1 MVRPFDA
8 RNGLSSEIL
17 QPEMDPRCQ
26 LVDTVHWVCRF
37 LGQSCSL
44 LTYHFNRDIAEG
56 VRGTGSERAK
66 VPEALS
72 RLMGDETSNA
82 IRNVFPSLCVC
93 VCVCVCVYEG
103 DKLLRAFEEFS
114 SPTGR
119 NAHSRSSVS
128 NTPWDLQHGRRPL
141 SSNAVT
147 HWDLFPCAFFFSTAL
162 QAAMQR

>member
-1 MVRPFDA
+1 LESLRQQHHARLTDGTASRVTSRRACKWEVRIASGPRKRMVRPFDA

-93 VCVCVCVYEG
+93 VCVCVCVCT
-103 DKLLRAFEEFS
+103 R
-114 SPTGR
+114 
-119 NAHSRSSVS
+119 
-128 NTPWDLQHGRRPL
+128 
-141 SSNAVT
+141 VT
-147 HWDLFPCAFFFSTAL
+147 SC
-162 QAAMQR
+162 